1 MIEVVVNQTD
11 FDRVINA
18 INRIE
23 KVVLNF
29 KDSITEESARE
40 FSDALKQNVASQKFG
55 DFGAPH
61 GNWKKGQ
68 PNADKYWEW
77 LGTALKSI
85 KPNKLKS
92 TADFSKWFVG
102 FEYGG
107 GSSAVGGS
115 KRTIIKKPTVK
126 TAKTSKTTWAQ
137 KVADSQKHGEVKHID
152 PKGYVAKKPGPVG
165 RAITFGQEIKH
176 KKIISDTSND

>member
-1 MIEVVVNQTD
+1 MIEVTVNQGD
-11 FDRVINA
+11 FDRVISA

-40 FSDALKQNVASQKFG
+40 FSDSLKQNVASQKFG

-61 GNWKKGQ
+61 KDWKKGQ
-68 PNADKYWEW
+68 TNADKYWEW

-92 TADFSKWFVG
+92 TADISKWFVG

-107 GSSAVGGS
+107 GSSAGGGT
-115 KRTIIKKPTVK
+115 KRTIIKKPVIK
-126 TAKTSKTTWAQ
+126 ASKTTWAQ
-137 KVADSQKHGEVKHID
+137 KVADSQKHGEVKHISTT
-152 PKGYVAKKPGPVG
+152 GYVPQKQGPVG
-165 RAITFGQEIKH
+165 RAITFGKEIKH

>member
-1 MIEVVVNQTD
+1 MIEVTVNQAD

-40 FSDALKQNVASQKFG
+40 FSDALKQNVTSQKFG

-61 GNWKKGQ
+61 GDWKKGQ
-68 PNADKYWEW
+68 SSADKYWLW
-77 LGTALKSI
+77 LGTVLKSI

-107 GSSAVGGS
+107 GSSAVGGT
-115 KRTIIKKPTVK
+115 KRTIISKPK
-126 TAKTSKTTWAQ
+126 TKAKTTTSWADRER
-137 KVADSQKHGEVKHID
+137 KARMHGEVKHIN
-152 PKGYVAKKPGPVG
+152 PKGYVPQKAGPTG
-165 RAITFGQEIKH
+165 RAITFGKEIKH